1 MCRNEYTQLY
11 LKEQERREI
20 MEYYSEDNEMV
31 RVFMNA
37 DIFSKFQ
44 VNNSLYNSSI
54 EEEWIRMQEWE
65 KVR

>member
-1 MCRNEYTQLY
+1 
-11 LKEQERREI
+11 
-20 MEYYSEDNEMV
+20 MEYYNEDNEMV

-37 DIFSKFQ
+37 DIFSKIKG
-44 VNNSLYNSSI
+44 NNSLYNSSI